1 MTTEATDDVTTEQTT
16 AVPTAHESR
25 EARIQKA
32 LAGLPSRDAPPPAQA
47 KAEPAPKLEAAA
59 PEKNPEPA
67 ADAEPDAKTT
77 PATPAPQQ
85 DDADMRIAR
94 MERATR
100 QKEREAYE
108 ANQAKR
114 GLEKDLADARA
125 ALEKEREA
133 RTKYQAELEG
143 MSPLEV
149 LEKVKKTNYE
159 QLTKDIV
166 ENKFAPRSP
175 EQIAIEE
182 VRRESAA
189 ARAELEE
196 LRAERQREREDRE
209 AELAR
214 SNEAAQDAANAEKI
228 GGLLKQHR
236 QHFPILA
243 TLPWAASTIV
253 REAKRTGQSYDDV
266 AATMEKAARGDV
278 STVFDSDDALD
289 VILSD
294 QKYIDR
300 LRNHPRFKQL
310 QSASPAS
317 DEGSGSQRKGAPS
330 AIPQSRA
337 SDPGTRVKQSRPVTT
352 EDRVA
357 RGIAQLE
364 GRRSR

>member
-1 MTTEATDDVTTEQTT
+1 MTTEATDVTIEQTN
-16 AVPTAHESR
+16 AVPTATDAR

-32 LAGLPSRDAPPPAQA
+32 LAVLPSKDAAPPAQA
-47 KAEPAPKLEAAA
+47 KTDPAPKLEAAA
-59 PEKNPEPA
+59 LPEKKSDPTT
-67 ADAEPDAKTT
+67 DAEPAVK
-77 PATPAPQQ
+77 AVQSEPAPK

-108 ANQAKR
+108 ANQAKK

-125 ALEKEREA
+125 ALEKERSE
-133 RTKYQAELEG
+133 RTKYQSDLEG

-182 VRRESAA
+182 MRRESAE
-189 ARAELEE
+189 ARAEIEA
-196 LRAERQREREDRE
+196 LRAERQKEREEIE
-209 AELAR
+209 AERAR
-214 SNEAAQDAANAEKI
+214 SNEAAQDAADADQL
-228 GGLLKQHR
+228 GALLKKHR

-243 TLPWAASTIV
+243 TLPWAAATIV
-253 REAKRTGQSYDDV
+253 REAKRTGQTYDDV
-266 AATMEKAARGDV
+266 ATTMEKAARGDV
-278 STVFDSDDALD
+278 STVFDSDEALD
-289 VILSD
+289 AILSD

-310 QSASPAS
+310 ASASPAS

-330 AIPQSRA
+330 AIPQSRS
-337 SDPGTRVKQSRPVTT
+337 SDPGTRVKQARPVTT

>member
-1 MTTEATDDVTTEQTT
+1 MTTESTEVTTDQTP
-16 AVPTAHESR
+16 AVPTATDSR
-25 EARIQKA
+25 ESRIQKA
-32 LAGLPSRDAPPPAQA
+32 LAGLPGKDAPPSAQA
-47 KAEPAPKLEAAA
+47 KSEPAPKLETAA
-59 PEKNPEPA
+59 PEKKPESASEAEPA
-67 ADAEPDAKTT
+67 TQAA
-77 PATPAPQQ
+77 PAAPAPQ

-114 GLEKDLADARA
+114 GLEKDLADART
-125 ALEKEREA
+125 ALEKERAE
-133 RTKYQAELEG
+133 RSKYQADLEG
-143 MSPLEV
+143 MSPLEM

-166 ENKFAPRSP
+166 EKRFEPKTP

-182 VRRESAA
+182 MRRDSAA
-189 ARAELEE
+189 ARAELDE
-196 LRAERQREREDRE
+196 LRAERQREREERD
-209 AELAR
+209 AETAR

-236 QHFPILA
+236 QNFPILA
-243 TLPWAASTIV
+243 TLPWAATTIV

-278 STVFDSDDALD
+278 STVFDSDEALD
-289 VILSD
+289 AILSD
-294 QKYIDR
+294 QRYIDR
-300 LRNHPRFKQL
+300 VRNHPRIKQIV
-310 QSASPAS
+310 SASPAS
-317 DEGSGSQRKGAPS
+317 DEGSGSQRTKAPS
-330 AIPQSRA
+330 AITQSRS

-357 RGIAQLE
+357 RGIAELE